1 MIMEDI
7 LIQHLTQDEIMTRG
21 IKSWPVWE
29 KEVSRFPWTYDST
42 EECLILEGNIV
53 VEAGEKSFHLNP
65 GDFVT
70 FRKGLRCTWDIKK
83 PVRKHYN
90 FR

>member
-1 MIMEDI
+1 MEDVI
-7 LIQHLTQDEIMTRG
+7 IEKLTEDEIASRG
-21 IKSWPVWE
+21 IRSWPVWE
-29 KEVSRFPWTYDST
+29 KEISRFPWMYDAT
-42 EECLILEGNIV
+42 EECLILEGEIT
-53 VEAGEKSFHLNP
+53 VETSRGRFNLLP

-70 FRKGLRCTWDIKK
+70 FRKGLQCTWDISQ